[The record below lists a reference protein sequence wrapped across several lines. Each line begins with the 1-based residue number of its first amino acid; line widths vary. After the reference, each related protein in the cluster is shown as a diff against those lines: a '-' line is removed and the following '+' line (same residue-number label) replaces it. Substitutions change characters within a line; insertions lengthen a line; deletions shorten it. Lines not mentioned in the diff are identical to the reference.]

1 LPTLDAGSVDSIVT
15 DPPYGLAFMGHS
27 WDHGVPGVEFWA
39 AALRVAKPGAYLL
52 AFGGTRTYHRL
63 ACAIEDAGWRMHDCI
78 MWVYGSGFPKS
89 KACLKPAW
97 EPILVARKP
106 GAVLPLQVAACRI
119 GGPKP
124 DTTRGMSKG
133 EHLRGLHVE
142 AMRVPDDGLGRWPA
156 NVIHD
161 GSEEVLAGFPD
172 VGLSSGGVNTPGVSM
187 FGGIGN
193 GVGATAGG
201 FGDRG
206 SAARFFYCAKASRAD
221 REAGLR
227 EAGLRRATGE
237 WNGTGQPL
245 SRVRNTHPTVKPTA
259 LMRHLCRLVTPP
271 DGTVLDPFAGS
282 GSTGKAAALEG
293 LDFIGIEKEA
303 VYIPI
308 AEARIRHAEIAGP
321 LFAEDAA

>member
-1 LPTLDAGSVDSIVT
+1 
-15 DPPYGLAFMGHS
+15 
-27 WDHGVPGVEFWA
+27 
-39 AALRVAKPGAYLL
+39 
-52 AFGGTRTYHRL
+52 
-63 ACAIEDAGWRMHDCI
+63 

-89 KACLKPAW
+89 KSCLKPAW

-119 GGPKP
+119 VGPKP

-142 AMRVPDDGLGRWPA
+142 AMRVPDDGLGRWPT
-156 NVIHD
+156 NLIHD

-172 VGLSSGGVNTPGVSM
+172 VGLSSGGVKTPGESM

-193 GVGATAGG
+193 GMGATAGG

-206 SAARFFYCAKASRAD
+206 SASRFFYCAKASRAD

-227 EAGLRRATGE
+227 EARLRRTMGS
-237 WNGTGQPL
+237 GLGDGPDQQ
-245 SRVRNTHPTVKPTA
+245 RIVNTHPTVKPTS
-259 LMRHLCRLVTPP
+259 LMRYLCRLVTPP
-271 DGTVLDPFAGS
+271 GCTVLDPFAGS

-293 LDFIGIEKEA
+293 LNFIGIDVSEE
-303 VYIPI
+303 YLRI
-308 AEARIRHAEIAGP
+308 AKARIQDAEIAGP
-321 LFAEDAA
+321 LFRPIAAEAG